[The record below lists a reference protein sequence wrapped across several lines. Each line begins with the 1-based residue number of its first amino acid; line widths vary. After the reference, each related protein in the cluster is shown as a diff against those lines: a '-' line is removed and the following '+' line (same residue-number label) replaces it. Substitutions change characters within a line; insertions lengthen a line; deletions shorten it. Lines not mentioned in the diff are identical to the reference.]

1 MGNYKVVK
9 DIDEKIVKKV
19 LSRFGAGK

>member
-9 DIDEKIVKKV
+9 DIDEAIVKNV
-19 LSRFGAGK
+19 LSQFGEKK